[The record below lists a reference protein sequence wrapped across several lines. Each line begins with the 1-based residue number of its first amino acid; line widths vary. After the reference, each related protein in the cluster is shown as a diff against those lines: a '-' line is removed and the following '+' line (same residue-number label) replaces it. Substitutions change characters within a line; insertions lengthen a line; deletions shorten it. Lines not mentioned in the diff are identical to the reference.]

1 MVKREC
7 AIELQCRA
15 CNTVESAAGAV
26 SFFISF
32 GSLIPNSFWYGPIS
46 DLLSCV

>member
-32 GSLIPNSFWYGPIS
+32 LVLPTSLLHIHSGTVI
-46 DLLSCV
+46 